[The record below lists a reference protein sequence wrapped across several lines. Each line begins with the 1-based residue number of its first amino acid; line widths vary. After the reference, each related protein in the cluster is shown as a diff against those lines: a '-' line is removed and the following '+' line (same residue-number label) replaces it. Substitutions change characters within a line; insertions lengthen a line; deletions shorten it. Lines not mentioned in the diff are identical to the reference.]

1 MKNVEQKN
9 MNAGFEKTTRRNFIR
24 ILWIA
29 LVSVSLLEVASVVIA
44 FLTSGGRKSGGH
56 NNKAL
61 RVLGSLDDFPKGS
74 VTPFR
79 SDRLYL
85 VRMDD
90 GGLLALSLK
99 CTHLGCAVS
108 WNEDTSEFDCPCH
121 ASSFMLNGEV
131 ARPPAPRPLDYF
143 PLIIESGLVKAD
155 LKNPVRRSTFNKSQ
169 LTYA

>member
-1 MKNVEQKN
+1 MKNEKQENNRTSTRVVSRR
-9 MNAGFEKTTRRNFIR
+9 GFIKA
-24 ILWIA
+24 LWIA
-29 LVSVSLLEVASVVIA
+29 LVSISLLELASVVIA
-44 FLTSGGRKSGGH
+44 FLTSGGRKSYAGERPEM
-56 NNKAL
+56 KI
-61 RVLGSLDDFPKGS
+61 LGKLEDFPNGS

-99 CTHLGCAVS
+99 CTHLGCAIT
-108 WNEDTSEFDCPCH
+108 WNEDSGEFDCPCH
-121 ASSFMLNGEV
+121 ASSFLLNGEV
-131 ARPPAPRPLDYF
+131 SRPPAPRPLDYF

-155 LKNPVRRSTFNKSQ
+155 LKNPVRRSTFKKSQ